1 MAAKQSYRVPYTLAQ
16 DYMDMTISLS
26 SKDGAVARVLPMVVV
41 TTYVGSFLLCLFLL
55 MKTFVGTM
63 STMPQK
69 ILFVILW
76 AALTVTLAKFDG
88 THRMNLQ
95 RIPTLFNYFAPGARK
110 VYTRS
115 NHDAGPFY
123 NILNI
128 EDITDDGLVTFV
140 DGTYGYWYRVVGSA
154 SVLLFDS
161 DRDAIINRVDN
172 FYRKWKYETEI
183 VFLTAKEAQKVYRQV
198 ASLQRRYENIR
209 NDDPDLRELAEEQF
223 KILRDHIGSEFRSI
237 HQYMLLKSN
246 DKESLRT
253 ANNILQTEVD
263 NSSLMIRQCVPLDK
277 TDVLQMLASIYQRND

>member
-1 MAAKQSYRVPYTLAQ
+1 M
-16 DYMDMTISLS
+16 
-26 SKDGAVARVLPMVVV
+26 
-41 TTYVGSFLLCLFLL
+41 
-55 MKTFVGTM
+55 FV
-63 STMPQK
+63 
-69 ILFVILW
+69 
-76 AALTVTLAKFDG
+76 
-88 THRMNLQ
+88 
-95 RIPTLFNYFAPGARK
+95 
-110 VYTRS
+110 
-115 NHDAGPFY
+115 
-123 NILNI
+123 
-128 EDITDDGLVTFV
+128 FV

-198 ASLQRRYENIR
+198 SSLQRRYENIR